1 MNWDDLR
8 YVVAVYKAGSLTK
21 AAKQL
26 KVDHTTVRRRIE
38 ALEAALGVPLFARTP
53 SGYVATSELERLLP
67 EVRAVEASVLAL
79 ERSAFAQLD
88 AIEGVVR
95 VAAPE
100 TFGACYLAP
109 RLALFSAEHPGLTI
123 EVITG
128 RSVLDLSR
136 READIALR
144 FFRTSYENIVTKRA
158 GTVTHGLYAARS
170 YLAKHPVTNAAA
182 GEPLDL
188 RGHRVLTSFT
198 EPGAVEAVWVTE
210 LLAGEPPAFVAN
222 FTVSLL
228 EAARAGAGI
237 AVLPHYLGDRESTL
251 HHLPV
256 GNEPQETLWLTVHR
270 DVREASRVRAV
281 LDFLTQSLRR
291 DRALLLGAA
300 G

>member
-26 KVDHTTVRRRIE
+26 KVDHTTVGRRIE

-53 SGYVATSELERLLP
+53 SGYVATSEMERLLP

-100 TFGACYLAP
+100 TFGSCYLAP
-109 RLALFSAEHPGLTI
+109 QLALFSAEHPGLTI

-158 GTVTHGLYAARS
+158 GTVTHALYAAHS
-170 YLAKHPVTNAAA
+170 YLAKHPVTQGGAS
-182 GEPLDL
+182 GIDL

-198 EPGAVEAVWVTE
+198 EPGAIEADWVTE
-210 LLAGEPPAFVAN
+210 LLAGEAPAFVAN

-237 AVLPHYLGDRESTL
+237 AVLPRYLGDRESAL
-251 HHLPV
+251 EHLPV

-270 DVREASRVRAV
+270 DVREANRVRAV

-291 DRALLLGAA
+291 DRALLLGSP

>member
-8 YVVAVYKAGSLTK
+8 YMIAVHKAGSLTK

-26 KVDHTTVRRRIE
+26 KVDHTTVGRRIE

-67 EVRAVEASVLAL
+67 EMRAVETSVLAL

-100 TFGACYLAP
+100 TFGSCYLAP

-170 YLAKHPVTNAAA
+170 YLAKHPVIQGGAS
-182 GEPLDL
+182 GIDL

-198 EPGAVEAVWVTE
+198 EPGAIEADWVTE
-210 LLAGEPPAFVAN
+210 LLAGEAPAFVAN

-237 AVLPHYLGDRESTL
+237 AVLPRYLGDRESTL
-251 HHLPV
+251 EHLPV
-256 GNEPQETLWLTVHR
+256 GNEPQESLWLTVHR
-270 DVREASRVRAV
+270 DVREANRVRAV
-281 LDFLTQSLRR
+281 LDFLTHSLRR
-291 DRALLLGAA
+291 DRALLLGSS

>member
-26 KVDHTTVRRRIE
+26 KVDHTTVGRRIE

-100 TFGACYLAP
+100 TFGSCYLAP

-158 GTVTHGLYAARS
+158 GTVTHALYAARS
-170 YLAKHPVTNAAA
+170 YLAKHPVTQGGAS
-182 GEPLDL
+182 GIDL

-198 EPGAVEAVWVTE
+198 EPGAIEADWVTE
-210 LLAGEPPAFVAN
+210 LLAGEAPAFVAN

-237 AVLPHYLGDRESTL
+237 AVLPRYLGDRESTL
-251 HHLPV
+251 EHLPI

-270 DVREASRVRAV
+270 DVREANRVRAV

-291 DRALLLGAA
+291 DRALLLGSP